1 MPLPILTAGQMRA
14 WEKATLASGMTEAEV
29 IARVGKAVAEKIR
42 EMRPAGGRV
51 LLLAGKGNNGNDLRA
66 AVRHL
71 VPEATA
77 IQPTSAPSPTAD
89 RPAISAFEIAML
101 EITDPAK
108 ARPRLQQLLAG
119 RPELVVDGLFG
130 IGLNRALS
138 AEWCRLIEAV
148 NASGLPVLA
157 VDVPSGLDADTG
169 GNFGA
174 AIRAVVTL
182 TVGAPKF
189 GLIQACSRDSVGRL
203 EVAADVGL
211 LADPERV
218 IGERTGM
225 RCEDGWKFRQAWTV
239 AEDFEGFPPRRRVD
253 SHKGTYG
260 HLVVV
265 AGSLGYHGAAVL
277 AAKAAGAVRPGL
289 VTVITSPEAYPAVA
303 AQLAFAMVRTWN
315 EPLALPAKATAVL
328 IGPGLAGRD
337 VPDWLRMQTKAWWRE
352 LPLPLV
358 VDASALDWLAAERR
372 QSNAPIHG
380 DGLGAPGTP
389 ATKTHEGPNRPQA
402 GGPIRVITPHPG
414 EAQRWL
420 QPGRHELDCSRET
433 LLNALTPVG
442 IVVLKGHQTLIREGE
457 GPIFLNPTGNP
468 GLAQGGTGDVLAG
481 FLGGLLAQPALQR
494 DPLLTT
500 RYAVWE
506 HGAAADRLE
515 AVRRNWTAEDLASE
529 IGR

>member
-1 MPLPILTAGQMRA
+1 MSLPVLTVEQMRT
-14 WEKATLASGMTEAEV
+14 WERATWAAGVTETEV
-29 IARVGKAVAEKIR
+29 IARVGKAVANKIR
-42 EMRPAGGRV
+42 EMVPGGGRV
-51 LLLAGKGNNGNDLRA
+51 VLLAGKGNNGNDIRA
-66 AVRHL
+66 AVPHL

-77 IQPTSAPSPTAD
+77 IPPQGTSESFGALQAGSVYQ
-89 RPAISAFEIAML
+89 IAL
-101 EITDPAK
+101 IEITDPVE
-108 ARPRLQQLLAG
+108 ARPRLEQVLAG
-119 RPELVVDGLFG
+119 GPKLVVDGLFG

-138 AEWCRLIEAV
+138 ADWCCLIEAV

-157 VDVPSGLDADTG
+157 VDVPSGLDADSG
-169 GNFGA
+169 GHFGA
-174 AIRAVVTL
+174 VIRADVTL
-182 TVGAPKF
+182 TVGAPKC
-189 GLIQACSRDSVGRL
+189 GLVSDGARESVGRL
-203 EVAADVGL
+203 EVVTEVGL
-211 LADPERV
+211 LPDLESV
-218 IGERTGM
+218 VGEASG
-225 RCEDGWKFRQAWTV
+225 RCHEDGSRFLQAWTV
-239 AEDFEGFPPRRRVD
+239 AGDFAGLPPRRRVE
-253 SHKGTYG
+253 SHKGIYG
-260 HLVVV
+260 HLVVL

-277 AAKAAGAVRPGL
+277 AAKAAGAARPGL

-358 VDASALDWLAAERR
+358 VDASALDWLAAEHR

-380 DGLGAPGTP
+380 DGLGDPGTP

-515 AVRRNWTAEDLASE
+515 SIRRNWTAEDLASE